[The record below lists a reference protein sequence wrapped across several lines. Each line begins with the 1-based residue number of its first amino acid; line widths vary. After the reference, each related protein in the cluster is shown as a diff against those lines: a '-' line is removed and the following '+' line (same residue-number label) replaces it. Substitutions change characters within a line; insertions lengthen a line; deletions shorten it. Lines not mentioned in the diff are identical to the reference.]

1 MTITTLARR
10 AGQWALRR
18 ARERSTWTGL
28 AMLATAL
35 GFRELGGRIDDV
47 ADALTLIGLASGA
60 GLAAATTSQ
69 HPSEDQ

>member
-28 AMLATAL
+28 AMLAGVL
-35 GFRELGGRIDDV
+35 GFRELGGRIDNI
-47 ADALTLIGLASGA
+47 ADALTLLGLVSGA

-69 HPSEDQ
+69 HPPQP